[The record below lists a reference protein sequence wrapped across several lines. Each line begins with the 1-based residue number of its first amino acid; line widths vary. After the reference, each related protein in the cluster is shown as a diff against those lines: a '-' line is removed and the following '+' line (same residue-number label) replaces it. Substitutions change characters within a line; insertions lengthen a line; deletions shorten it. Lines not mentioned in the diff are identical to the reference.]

1 MMSSEFQLEDIA
13 MVTLEKVLED
23 ACKAF
28 KEHRRAAGEC

>member
-13 MVTLEKVLED
+13 MVMLEKVLED

-28 KEHRRAAGEC
+28 KEHRRAAEEC